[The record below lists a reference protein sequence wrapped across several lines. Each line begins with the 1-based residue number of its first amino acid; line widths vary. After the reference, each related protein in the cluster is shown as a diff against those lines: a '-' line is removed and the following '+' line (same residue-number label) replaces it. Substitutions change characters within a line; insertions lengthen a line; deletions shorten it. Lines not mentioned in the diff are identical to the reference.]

1 MRNSIVTKTCLI
13 HSKSAVRQPSFRSE
27 WMQLVFVVAA
37 QVFLSATIQ
46 RKRRATQSVCLPRA
60 VPGSSA
66 PPNCAPA
73 QVAKLTA
80 ALPQQAVTPFASPK
94 VLNVLALVAL
104 APGQPGLQPHV
115 VPGATDDEPSE
126 ETRRN
131 RATFDFIP
139 CNKLQTKAGL
149 RVAFAS
155 VAADL
160 VSSRIDGGEG
170 HRVPVGKSKSRR
182 VSHKDG
188 LR

>member
-1 MRNSIVTKTCLI
+1 
-13 HSKSAVRQPSFRSE
+13 
-27 WMQLVFVVAA
+27 MQLVFVVAA

-80 ALPQQAVTPFASPK
+80 ALPQQPAVTPFASPK

-104 APGQPGLQPHV
+104 APRQPGLQPHV

-155 VAADL
+155 GQPISFPIESMEVKANW
-160 VSSRIDGGEG
+160 
-170 HRVPVGKSKSRR
+170 VPVGKSKSGR
-182 VSHKDG
+182 VSYKDG